1 MAIKANSDGAV
12 GNVVVVTNGMDDE
25 ETAGNTAEFAAIGAL
40 CVRRS
45 GDNIDRYYVLS
56 AVGSS

>member
-1 MAIKANSDGAV
+1 M
-12 GNVVVVTNGMDDE
+12 VVVTNGMDDE